1 MRHPEAP
8 EVARFVAE
16 NGHRIRFHKYLQWLA
31 SEQLDAAQSRARA
44 AGMGLGLVADLAVGV
59 SPDGAETWGERGLFA
74 RGVALGA
81 PPDAFNSAGQNWH
94 LAPFRPDALRRDT
107 YRAFSSTLAQSMRW
121 SGALRIDHMVGFR
134 RGYWIPDGH
143 RTGAYVQY
151 PVDEML
157 AVAAI
162 EGHRQ
167 RCLVIGEDLG
177 NVPAG
182 LRDRMDAI
190 GILGCRLIYFERER
204 NGPFT
209 PPKAYRYSTA
219 ASIGSHDSP
228 SFTDW
233 WHGDDL
239 AQRLSS
245 GVIDAA
251 EAETELAARARTRD
265 ALLEALRRAGIPV
278 QGDAAADDELVLA
291 IHRFLAATGS
301 ALATV
306 QAENAFGLG
315 QLNMPGTIDEH
326 PNWRRR
332 LPPAADWR
340 TAALFG
346 EIARIMAAKRPR

>member
-1 MRHPEAP
+1 
-8 EVARFVAE
+8 
-16 NGHRIRFHKYLQWLA
+16 
-31 SEQLDAAQSRARA
+31 
-44 AGMGLGLVADLAVGV
+44 V
-59 SPDGAETWGERGLFA
+59 S
-74 RGVALGA
+74 LGA

-94 LAPFRPDALRRDT
+94 LAPFRPEALRRDT
-107 YRAFSSTLAQSMRW
+107 YRAFSGTLAQSMRW
-121 SGALRIDHMVGFR
+121 SGAIRIDHMVGFR

-190 GILGCRLIYFERER
+190 GVLGCRLVYFERQKD
-204 NGPFT
+204 GPFT
-209 PPKAYRYSTA
+209 LPNAYRYNTA
-219 ASIGSHDSP
+219 ASIGTHDSP
-228 SFTDW
+228 AFRDW
-233 WHGDDL
+233 WRGSDL
-239 AQRLSS
+239 AQRLAG

-251 EAETELAARARTRD
+251 EADREGAARADTRR
-265 ALLEALRRAGIPV
+265 ALLEAMHVAGIDV
-278 QGDAAADDELVLA
+278 DGGAVADDELVLA
-291 IHRFLAATGS
+291 IHRFLAVTGS

-332 LPPAADWR
+332 LPLAAAWPTDG
-340 TAALFG
+340 LFPK
-346 EIARIMAAKRPR
+346 IARIMRAHRPRLG